1 MDTYLSPVP
10 RGRNSENFSVLAH
23 EGSMMKITTAIKMG
37 TTGDTAR
44 RTMKM
49 TRILTT
55 MVIMMLMTI
64 GGVTGQGTAAAGGK

>member
-1 MDTYLSPVP
+1 
-10 RGRNSENFSVLAH
+10 
-23 EGSMMKITTAIKMG
+23 MMKITTAIKMG

-49 TRILTT
+49 TRILTSI
-55 MVIMMLMTI
+55 VIMMLMTR